1 MNETNCGNQENHA
14 RAVKKTLNNAN
25 ITPDASC
32 LAKKTQKK
40 FPPFTHGLNT
50 NSRTF
55 ILKYK
60 QTDKHSDDAH

>member
-1 MNETNCGNQENHA
+1 MSG
-14 RAVKKTLNNAN
+14 L
-25 ITPDASC
+25 
-32 LAKKTQKK
+32 KTQKK
-40 FPPFTHGLNT
+40 FPPFTHRLNT